1 LVVAAV
7 SKEAIVGISVVL
19 VDDHPIVLQG
29 LQHLFARQADI
40 VVAAC
45 CATVEDGLSAARAER
60 PDVIVLDLR
69 MPGGGGLALLDS
81 LASEQIA
88 SKTVVLT
95 AAISDAEV
103 SQALQKGAAGLVLK
117 ESAPEQ
123 LLECVRKV
131 HAGERWVDPD
141 AVSRMLQPAPAGEHP
156 SQERAASLTGREREV
171 VRMIAS
177 GLRNR
182 DIGERLSISENTV
195 KVHLHNIYEKLGV
208 EGRMELLLLAQELKL
223 V

>member
-1 LVVAAV
+1 M
-7 SKEAIVGISVVL
+7 SISVVL

-29 LQHLFARQADI
+29 LQHLFARQPDLE
-40 VVAAC
+40 VTAC
-45 CATVEDGLSAARAER
+45 CATVDEGLHAARALH

-69 MPGGGGLALLDS
+69 MPDGGGLALLDS
-81 LASEQIA
+81 INREQIHVR
-88 SKTVVLT
+88 TVVLT
-95 AAISDAEV
+95 AAISDEEV
-103 SQALQKGAAGLVLK
+103 AQAMQKGIGGLVLK

-123 LLECVRKV
+123 LLECVRRV
-131 HAGERWVDPD
+131 HAGERWLDPD
-141 AVSRMLQPAPAGEHP
+141 ATTRMMQAPAPANHAAA
-156 SQERAASLTGREREV
+156 ERAASLTGREREV
-171 VRMIAS
+171 VRMIAA

>member
-1 LVVAAV
+1 M
-7 SKEAIVGISVVL
+7 SIRVVL

-29 LQHLFARQADI
+29 LEHLFARQPDI
-40 VVAAC
+40 QVTAC
-45 CATVEDGLSAARAER
+45 CATVEEGLAAARR
-60 PDVIVLDLR
+60 SGPDIVLLDLR
-69 MPGGGGLALLDS
+69 MPDGGGLALLDT
-81 LASEQIA
+81 IA
-88 SKTVVLT
+88 AEKIDTKTVVLT
-95 AAISDAEV
+95 AAISDDEM
-103 SQALQKGAAGLVLK
+103 SQAIKKGASGLVLK
-117 ESAPEQ
+117 ESSPDQ
-123 LLECVRKV
+123 LLECVRRV
-131 HAGERWVDPD
+131 HAGERWLDPEAMSRVVRPGPPVHAVDD
-141 AVSRMLQPAPAGEHP
+141 
-156 SQERAASLTGREREV
+156 RAASLTAREREV

>member
-1 LVVAAV
+1 M
-7 SKEAIVGISVVL
+7 SIRIVL

-29 LQHLFARQADI
+29 LEHLFARQPDLE
-40 VVAAC
+40 VTAC
-45 CATVEDGLSAARAER
+45 CATIAEGLDAARTAR

-69 MPGGGGLALLDS
+69 MPDGGGLALLDA
-81 LASEQIA
+81 LNREQLGIR
-88 SKTVVLT
+88 TVVLT
-95 AAISDAEV
+95 AAISDEEV
-103 SQALQKGAAGLVLK
+103 AQALQKGAAGLVLK

-123 LLECVRKV
+123 LIECVRRV

-141 AVSRMLQPAPAGEHP
+141 ATSRLLQTPPAPDTAAA
-156 SQERAASLTGREREV
+156 QERAASLTGREREV

>member
-1 LVVAAV
+1 
-7 SKEAIVGISVVL
+7 VGISVVL

-29 LQHLFARQADI
+29 LQHLFARQSDI
-40 VVAAC
+40 HVAAT
-45 CATVEDGLSAARAER
+45 CATVDDGLKAARSVH

-69 MPGGGGLALLDS
+69 MPDGGGLALLDAINREH
-81 LASEQIA
+81 LGA
-88 SKTVVLT
+88 KTVVLT
-95 AAISDAEV
+95 AAISDDEV
-103 SQALQKGAAGLVLK
+103 AQALQKGTAGLVLK

-123 LLECVRKV
+123 LLECVRRV
-131 HAGERWVDPD
+131 HAGERWLDPD
-141 AVSRMLQPAPAGEHP
+141 AMSRVLQPP
-156 SQERAASLTGREREV
+156 SERDHAAAERAASLTGREREV
-171 VRMIAS
+171 VKMIAA

>member
-1 LVVAAV
+1 
-7 SKEAIVGISVVL
+7 VGISVVL

-29 LQHLFARQADI
+29 LQHLFARQSDI

-45 CATVEDGLSAARAER
+45 CATVAEGIAAARASQ
-60 PDVIVLDLR
+60 PDVVVLDLR
-69 MPGGGGLALLDS
+69 MPDGGGLALLDAVNTDR
-81 LASEQIA
+81 LGC
-88 SKTVVLT
+88 KTVVLT

-103 SQALQKGAAGLVLK
+103 AQALQKGAMGLVLK

-123 LLECVRKV
+123 LVECVRRV
-131 HAGERWVDPD
+131 HAGERWLDPD
-141 AVSRMLQPAPAGEHP
+141 ATSRLLQPPPAPDTAA
-156 SQERAASLTGREREV
+156 QERAAGLTGREREV
-171 VRMIAS
+171 VRMIAA

-208 EGRMELLLLAQELKL
+208 EGRMELLLLAQELKI

>member
-1 LVVAAV
+1 M
-7 SKEAIVGISVVL
+7 SISVVL

-29 LQHLFARQADI
+29 LQHLFARQPDLA
-40 VVAAC
+40 VSAC
-45 CATVEDGLSAARAER
+45 CATIADGLSAARTTH

-69 MPGGGGLALLDS
+69 MPEGGGLALLD
-81 LASEQIA
+81 AIKSERLDA
-88 SKTVVLT
+88 KTVVLT
-95 AAISDAEV
+95 AAISDDEV
-103 SQALQKGAAGLVLK
+103 AQALQKGVAGLVLK

-123 LLECVRKV
+123 LLECVRRV
-131 HAGERWVDPD
+131 HAGERWIDPG
-141 AVSRMLQPAPAGEHP
+141 AVGRLVQPAAPPDSAA
-156 SQERAASLTGREREV
+156 QERAASLTGREREV

>member
-1 LVVAAV
+1 V
-7 SKEAIVGISVVL
+7 SISVVL

-40 VVAAC
+40 LVAAC
-45 CATVEDGLSAARAER
+45 CATVDEGIKAARASR
-60 PDVIVLDLR
+60 PDVMVLDLR
-69 MPGGGGLALLDS
+69 MPDGGGLALLD
-81 LASEQIA
+81 AINREQLGTR
-88 SKTVVLT
+88 TVVLT
-95 AAISDAEV
+95 AAISDEEV
-103 SQALQKGAAGLVLK
+103 GQALQKGIGGLVLK

-123 LLECVRKV
+123 LLECVRRV
-131 HAGERWVDPD
+131 HAGERWLDPD
-141 AVSRMLQPAPAGEHP
+141 AVTRATQPAAPPHAAA
-156 SQERAASLTGREREV
+156 ERAAALNGREREV
-171 VRMIAS
+171 VKMIAA

>member
-1 LVVAAV
+1 V
-7 SKEAIVGISVVL
+7 SIRVVL

-29 LQHLFARQADI
+29 LEHLFARQPDI
-40 VVAAC
+40 EVAAC
-45 CATVEDGLSAARAER
+45 CSTVEAGLTAARTL
-60 PDVIVLDLR
+60 PDIVVLDLR
-69 MPGGGGLALLDS
+69 MPDGGGLALIDT
-81 LASEQIA
+81 IA
-88 SKTVVLT
+88 AEKIATKTVVLT
-95 AAISDAEV
+95 AAISDEEV
-103 SQALQKGAAGLVLK
+103 AQALQKGAAGLVLK
-117 ESAPEQ
+117 ESSPDQ
-123 LLECVRKV
+123 LLECVRRV
-131 HAGERWVDPD
+131 HAGERWLDPE
-141 AVSRMLQPAPAGEHP
+141 AMSRVGCTS
-156 SQERAASLTGREREV
+156 SQESDDRAASLTAREREV

>member
-1 LVVAAV
+1 V
-7 SKEAIVGISVVL
+7 SINVVL

-29 LQHLFARQADI
+29 LQHLFARQSDI
-40 VVAAC
+40 QVSAT
-45 CATVEDGLSAARAER
+45 CATVEEGLKAARTAR
-60 PDVIVLDLR
+60 PDVLVLDLR
-69 MPGGGGLALLDS
+69 MPDGGGLALLDAINEER
-81 LASEQIA
+81 LGVR
-88 SKTVVLT
+88 TVVLT
-95 AAISDAEV
+95 AAISDEEV
-103 SQALQKGAAGLVLK
+103 GQAMQKGIGGLVLK

-123 LLECVRKV
+123 LIECVRRV
-131 HAGERWVDPD
+131 HTGERWFDPD
-141 AVSRMLQPAPAGEHP
+141 AMSRVLQQPAPAERNHAAA
-156 SQERAASLTGREREV
+156 ERATSLTGREREV
-171 VRMIAS
+171 VKMIAA

>member
-1 LVVAAV
+1 M
-7 SKEAIVGISVVL
+7 SIRVVL

-29 LQHLFARQADI
+29 LEHLFARQPDI
-40 VVAAC
+40 EVAAC
-45 CATVEDGLSAARAER
+45 CSTVQEGLKAARER
-60 PDVIVLDLR
+60 PDIVLLDLR
-69 MPGGGGLALLDS
+69 MPHGGGLALID
-81 LASEQIA
+81 AIA
-88 SKTVVLT
+88 AEKIDTRTVVLT
-95 AAISDAEV
+95 AAISDEDVA
-103 SQALQKGAAGLVLK
+103 QALQKGAAGLVLK
-117 ESAPEQ
+117 ESSPDQ
-123 LLECVRKV
+123 LLECVRRV
-131 HAGERWVDPD
+131 HAGERWLDPEAMNRVVASESSTPNVDD
-141 AVSRMLQPAPAGEHP
+141 
-156 SQERAASLTGREREV
+156 RASSLTAREREV

>member
-1 LVVAAV
+1 M
-7 SKEAIVGISVVL
+7 AIRVVL

-29 LQHLFARQADI
+29 LEHLFARQADLE
-40 VVAAC
+40 VVGL
-45 CATVEDGLSAARAER
+45 CATVDEGIASARADR

-69 MPGGGGLALLDS
+69 MPNGGGLALLDAIS
-81 LASEQIA
+81 AERLTAR
-88 SKTVVLT
+88 TVVLT
-95 AAISDAEV
+95 AAISDDEM

-123 LLECVRKV
+123 LLECVRRV
-131 HAGERWVDPD
+131 HGGERWLDPG
-141 AVSRMLQPAPAGEHP
+141 AMSRVLQTVP
-156 SQERAASLTGREREV
+156 SPDVTPDTRAASLTGREREV
-171 VRMIAS
+171 VKMIAA

-182 DIGERLSISENTV
+182 DIGDRLSISENTV

-208 EGRMELLLLAQELKL
+208 EGRMELLLLAQELKI

>member
-1 LVVAAV
+1 V
-7 SKEAIVGISVVL
+7 SISVVL

-29 LQHLFARQADI
+29 LQHLFARQQDI
-40 VVAAC
+40 AVAAC
-45 CATVEDGLSAARAER
+45 CATVADGLAAARSSH

-69 MPGGGGLALLDS
+69 MPDGGGLAFLDAVNAERLS
-81 LASEQIA
+81 

-95 AAISDAEV
+95 AAISDDEV
-103 SQALQKGAAGLVLK
+103 AQALQKGVAGLVLK
-117 ESAPEQ
+117 ESPPEQ
-123 LLECVRKV
+123 LVECVRRV
-131 HAGERWVDPD
+131 HAGERWVDPG
-141 AVSRMLQPAPAGEHP
+141 AVSRVLQPPAAGDTA
-156 SQERAASLTGREREV
+156 SQQRAASLTGREREV
-171 VRMIAS
+171 VRMIAA

-208 EGRMELLLLAQELKL
+208 EGRMELLLLAQELKM

>member
-1 LVVAAV
+1 V
-7 SKEAIVGISVVL
+7 SIRVVL

-29 LQHLFARQADI
+29 LEHLFARQPDI
-40 VVAAC
+40 EVAAC
-45 CATVEDGLSAARAER
+45 CSTVEAGVTAARTR
-60 PDVIVLDLR
+60 PDIVVLDLR
-69 MPGGGGLALLDS
+69 MPDGGGLALIDT
-81 LASEQIA
+81 IA
-88 SKTVVLT
+88 AEKLETKTVVLT
-95 AAISDAEV
+95 AAISDEEV
-103 SQALQKGAAGLVLK
+103 AQALQKGAAGLVLK
-117 ESAPEQ
+117 ESSPDQ
-123 LLECVRKV
+123 LLECVRRV
-131 HAGERWVDPD
+131 HAGERWLDPE
-141 AVSRMLQPAPAGEHP
+141 AMSRVGGAS
-156 SQERAASLTGREREV
+156 SQEPDDRAASLTAREREV

>member
-1 LVVAAV
+1 V
-7 SKEAIVGISVVL
+7 SIRVVL

-29 LQHLFARQADI
+29 LQHLFARQPDI
-40 VVAAC
+40 EVAATC
-45 CATVEDGLSAARAER
+45 QTVADGLAAARTTH
-60 PDVIVLDLR
+60 PDVVVLDLR
-69 MPGGGGLALLDS
+69 MPDGGGLALLDS
-81 LASEQIA
+81 MNEELPGIR
-88 SKTVVLT
+88 TVVLT
-95 AAISDAEV
+95 AAISDEEV
-103 SQALQKGAAGLVLK
+103 GQALQKGTAGLVLK

-123 LLECVRKV
+123 LLECVRRV
-131 HAGERWVDPD
+131 HAGERWLDPD
-141 AVSRMLQPAPAGEHP
+141 AMTRVMQPAAA
-156 SQERAASLTGREREV
+156 SNTAAQERAAALTGREREV
-171 VRMIAS
+171 VRMIAA

>member
-1 LVVAAV
+1 V
-7 SKEAIVGISVVL
+7 SISVVL

-29 LQHLFARQADI
+29 LQHLFARQPDI
-40 VVAAC
+40 TVLAC
-45 CATVEDGLSAARAER
+45 CATVGDGLSAARTSH

-69 MPGGGGLALLDS
+69 MPDGGGLALLDAI
-81 LASEQIA
+81 ASERLGCR
-88 SKTVVLT
+88 TVVLT
-95 AAISDAEV
+95 AAISDDEV
-103 SQALQKGAAGLVLK
+103 SQAMHKGVAGLVLK

-123 LLECVRKV
+123 LLECVRRV
-131 HAGERWVDPD
+131 HAGERWLDPG
-141 AVSRMLQPAPAGEHP
+141 ATGRVLEPAAADTAA
-156 SQERAASLTGREREV
+156 QERAATLTGREREV
-171 VRMIAS
+171 VRMIAE

>member
-1 LVVAAV
+1 V
-7 SKEAIVGISVVL
+7 SIRVVL

-29 LQHLFARQADI
+29 LQHLFARQPDI
-40 VVAAC
+40 GVTAC
-45 CATVEDGLSAARAER
+45 CATVAEGLAAARSTHS
-60 PDVIVLDLR
+60 DVIVLDLR
-69 MPGGGGLALLDS
+69 MPDGGGLALLDAIGGER
-81 LASEQIA
+81 LGI
-88 SKTVVLT
+88 KTVVLT
-95 AAISDAEV
+95 AAISDEEV
-103 SQALQKGAAGLVLK
+103 AQALRKGTAGLVLK
-117 ESAPEQ
+117 ESPPEQ
-123 LLECVRKV
+123 LIECVRRV
-131 HAGERWVDPD
+131 HAGERWLDPG
-141 AVSRMLQPAPAGEHP
+141 AMSRVLQPARP
-156 SQERAASLTGREREV
+156 SANPSEERAASLTGREREV

>member
-1 LVVAAV
+1 V
-7 SKEAIVGISVVL
+7 SISVVL

-29 LQHLFARQADI
+29 LQHLFARQQDI
-40 VVAAC
+40 AVAAC
-45 CATVEDGLSAARAER
+45 CGTVKEGLAAARSVR

-69 MPGGGGLALLDS
+69 MPDGGGLALLD
-81 LASEQIA
+81 AVNAEQLGV
-88 SKTVVLT
+88 KTVVLT
-95 AAISDAEV
+95 AAISDEEV
-103 SQALQKGAAGLVLK
+103 SQALKKGVTGLVLK

-123 LLECVRKV
+123 LIECVRRV

-141 AVSRMLQPAPAGEHP
+141 AVSRVLQPTPPAVAAA
-156 SQERAASLTGREREV
+156 QQRAASLTGREREV
-171 VRMIAS
+171 VRMIAA

-208 EGRMELLLLAQELKL
+208 EGRMELLLLAQELKM

>member
-1 LVVAAV
+1 V
-7 SKEAIVGISVVL
+7 SIRVVL

-29 LQHLFARQADI
+29 LQHLFARQADLE
-40 VVAAC
+40 VTAC
-45 CATVEDGLSAARAER
+45 CATVEEGLNAARTLR
-60 PDVIVLDLR
+60 PDVVVLDLR
-69 MPGGGGLALLDS
+69 MPDGGGLALLD
-81 LASEQIA
+81 AINREQLHLR
-88 SKTVVLT
+88 TVVLT
-95 AAISDAEV
+95 AAISDDEV
-103 SQALQKGAAGLVLK
+103 AQAMQKGIGGLVLK

-123 LLECVRKV
+123 LLECVRRV
-131 HAGERWVDPD
+131 HAGERWFDPD
-141 AVSRMLQPAPAGEHP
+141 AITRVMQPVPAQSNHAAA
-156 SQERAASLTGREREV
+156 ERAATLTGREREV

>member
-1 LVVAAV
+1 M
-7 SKEAIVGISVVL
+7 SIRVVL

-29 LQHLFARQADI
+29 LEHLLARQPDMEVAAACSTVQDGLAAARSRPDI
-40 VVAAC
+40 V
-45 CATVEDGLSAARAER
+45 L
-60 PDVIVLDLR
+60 LDLR
-69 MPGGGGLALLDS
+69 MPQGGGLALID
-81 LASEQIA
+81 AIA
-88 SKTVVLT
+88 AERIETKTVVLT
-95 AAISDAEV
+95 AAISDEEV
-103 SQALQKGAAGLVLK
+103 AQALQKGAAGLVLK
-117 ESAPEQ
+117 ESSPDQ
-123 LLECVRKV
+123 LLECVRRV
-131 HAGERWVDPD
+131 HAGERWLDPEAMTRVATAASSPEPGD
-141 AVSRMLQPAPAGEHP
+141 D
-156 SQERAASLTGREREV
+156 RAASLTAREREV